1 MADAP
6 DYYGD
11 AMKSNDQMIG
21 ALQQANANYKPQG
34 IFANVDP
41 TMLSLA
47 QGLLAPTKTGGFGE
61 SISNAAG
68 AVAGPLA
75 AMKQAQLTNL
85 EKIATLKNAQARL
98 AMEAPYYQARG
109 DYYGARADT
118 FGGVGAG
125 NLSPLD
131 IQRINRNI
139 ESLNFQ
145 MLGEKDP
152 TKKIMYQSQ
161 IDAMRKQVNG
171 ALGVESDASS
181 ISAAPP
187 APAGAPLTP
196 GNAHERTWGEFFS
209 GQPSYVPNAQPPAS
223 STAAPAAPKQNPA
236 QQPDAIDQSSTPKQ
250 KPAQQP
256 DATDQS
262 STLTVGSTKQ
272 VKVGKDNLTATYAPD
287 GKWYVVKDG
296 KHYPVVE

>member
-75 AMKQAQLTNL
+75 QMKQAQMTNL

-109 DYYGARADT
+109 DYYGARADAT
-118 FGGVGAG
+118 GTDGVMT
-125 NLSPLD
+125 PLD
-131 IQRINRNI
+131 IKREEGVIADYQNQLKHEMGKDNPDPMAIDRFQQLITYHQNRVG
-139 ESLNFQ
+139 Q
-145 MLGEKDP
+145 AAGVTARPP
-152 TKKIMYQSQ
+152 TATPIT
-161 IDAMRKQVNG
+161 A
-171 ALGVESDASS
+171 
-181 ISAAPP
+181 P
-187 APAGAPLTP
+187 AP
-196 GNAHERTWGEFFS
+196 
-209 GQPSYVPNAQPPAS
+209 
-223 STAAPAAPKQNPA
+223 
-236 QQPDAIDQSSTPKQ
+236 DQSSPGVFDTISKWWNGTPSTSAPSETPSQPAGTPSQPAMPQQNKQ
-250 KPAQQP
+250 QQP
-256 DATDQS
+256 NATDQS

>member
-1 MADAP
+1 MADTP
-6 DYYGD
+6 DYFGN
-11 AMKSNDQMIG
+11 AMAANDQMIG

-34 IFANVDP
+34 VLANVDP

-75 AMKQAQLTNL
+75 QMKQAQMTNL
-85 EKIATLKNAQARL
+85 ERIATLKNAQARL

-109 DYYGARADT
+109 DYYGSRADAL
-118 FGGVGAG
+118 GSGDMNA
-125 NLSPLD
+125 LD
-131 IQRINRNI
+131 IKRTQQNI
-139 ESLNFQ
+139 DGWNAQLRREMASDNP
-145 MLGEKDP
+145 DP
-152 TKKIMYQSQ
+152 AEIDRLKGLIKFHQDRLSQ
-161 IDAMRKQVNG
+161 A
-171 ALGVESDASS
+171 AGVVPGSS
-181 ISAAPP
+181 STPP
-187 APAGAPLTP
+187 APAPDPDTSSPGILDTISNWWNGTTP
-196 GNAHERTWGEFFS
+196 KA
-209 GQPSYVPNAQPPAS
+209 GQPEAPVQP
-223 STAAPAAPKQNPA
+223 AAPAAQ
-236 QQPDAIDQSSTPKQ
+236 KQ

-256 DATDQS
+256 DQPDQAEAP
-262 STLTVGSTKQ
+262 TVGSTKQ

>member
-1 MADAP
+1 
-6 DYYGD
+6 
-11 AMKSNDQMIG
+11 
-21 ALQQANANYKPQG
+21 
-34 IFANVDP
+34 
-41 TMLSLA
+41 
-47 QGLLAPTKTGGFGE
+47 
-61 SISNAAG
+61 
-68 AVAGPLA
+68 
-75 AMKQAQLTNL
+75 
-85 EKIATLKNAQARL
+85 
-98 AMEAPYYQARG
+98 MEAPYYQARG

-139 ESLNFQ
+139 EGLKFQ
-145 MLGEKDP
+145 MLGETDP

-236 QQPDAIDQSSTPKQ
+236 QQPDA
-250 KPAQQP
+250 
-256 DATDQS
+256 TDQS

>member
-109 DYYGARADT
+109 DYYGARADN

-139 ESLNFQ
+139 EALNFQ

-209 GQPSYVPNAQPPAS
+209 GQPSYVPNAQPEVP
-223 STAAPAAPKQNPA
+223 TQPAALMSLPQASPA
-236 QQPDAIDQSSTPKQ
+236 APKQ

>member
-1 MADAP
+1 MADTP
-6 DYYGD
+6 DYFGN
-11 AMKSNDQMIG
+11 AMKSNDEMIG
-21 ALQQANANYKPQG
+21 ALSQANANYKPQG

-41 TMLSLA
+41 TMLNLA
-47 QGLLAPTKTGGFGE
+47 QGLLAPTKTGGLGE

-75 AMKQAQLTNL
+75 AMKQAQMTNL

-109 DYYGARADT
+109 DYFGAKADMT
-118 FGGVGAG
+118 GAG

-139 ESLNFQ
+139 EALNFQ

-152 TKKIMYQSQ
+152 TKKIMLQSQ

-187 APAGAPLTP
+187 APASAPLTP
-196 GNAHERTWGEFFS
+196 GNAHERTWGEWFS

-223 STAAPAAPKQNPA
+223 STAAP
-236 QQPDAIDQSSTPKQ
+236 Q
-250 KPAQQP
+250 KK
-256 DATDQS
+256 TDQPPAEP
-262 STLTVGSTKQ
+262 TATTPIAGATKQ
-272 VKVGKDNLTATYAPD
+272 VKIGKDNVTATYAPD

-296 KHYPVVE
+296 KYHPVE

>member
-1 MADAP
+1 MADTP
-6 DYYGD
+6 DYFGD

-21 ALQQANANYKPQG
+21 ALSQANANYKPQG

-41 TMLSLA
+41 MMLNLA
-47 QGLLAPTKTGGFGE
+47 QGLLAPTKTGGLGE
-61 SISNAAG
+61 SISNATG

-75 AMKQAQLTNL
+75 AMKQAQMTNL

-98 AMEAPYYQARG
+98 AMEAPLFQARG
-109 DYYGARADT
+109 DYLSTKADMI
-118 FGGVGAG
+118 GGGS
-125 NLSPLD
+125 LSPLD
-131 IQRINRNI
+131 IQRVNRNI
-139 ESLNFQ
+139 EALNFQ

-171 ALGVESDASS
+171 ALGVEPDAFP

-196 GNAHERTWGEFFS
+196 DSAHERTWGEWFN
-209 GQPSYVPNAQPPAS
+209 GQPAYVPNANQSPASSAPAPQKKTNQPPAE
-223 STAAPAAPKQNPA
+223 PAATTAPEAPIA
-236 QQPDAIDQSSTPKQ
+236 GA
-250 KPAQQP
+250 
-256 DATDQS
+256 
-262 STLTVGSTKQ
+262 TKQ
-272 VKVGKDNLTATYAPD
+272 IKIGKDNVTATYAPD

-296 KHYPVVE
+296 KYHPVE

>member
-1 MADAP
+1 MADTP
-6 DYYGD
+6 DYFGN
-11 AMKSNDQMIG
+11 AMAANDQMIG

-34 IFANVDP
+34 VLANVDP

-75 AMKQAQLTNL
+75 QMKQAQMTNL

-109 DYYGARADT
+109 DYYGSRADAL
-118 FGGVGAG
+118 GSGDMNA
-125 NLSPLD
+125 LD
-131 IQRINRNI
+131 IKRTQQNI
-139 ESLNFQ
+139 DGWNAQLRREMASDNP
-145 MLGEKDP
+145 DP
-152 TKKIMYQSQ
+152 AEIDRLKGLIKFHQDRLSQ
-161 IDAMRKQVNG
+161 A
-171 ALGVESDASS
+171 AGVVPGSS
-181 ISAAPP
+181 STPP
-187 APAGAPLTP
+187 APAPAPDTSSPGILDTISNWWNGTTP
-196 GNAHERTWGEFFS
+196 KA
-209 GQPSYVPNAQPPAS
+209 GQPEAPVQP
-223 STAAPAAPKQNPA
+223 AAPAA
-236 QQPDAIDQSSTPKQ
+236 PKQ

-256 DATDQS
+256 DQPDQAEAP
-262 STLTVGSTKQ
+262 TVGSTKQ